1 VSPTWNGYL
10 EHEVARQL
18 ADRKPPVVKPGRRGL
33 CQISDD
39 RRLAQLL
46 VLRIESGKSGLWRA
60 VQSGEPAMLTAAE
73 EGHSQTV
80 KVAAWDGRVL
90 WLCSGSCDPGMAVPT
105 HLEGT
110 LGNGHRLLTAPVL
123 VRDTAHKTDGEDAT
137 LFVELDGQAVVDHWI
152 APIELDTEDRVLF
165 SREQYQL
172 RPGLAVAFY
181 ALERDDP
188 QIPPH
193 FKAGPFL
200 ELTRPLRWQLAPLG
214 RRTTTLLAATDANH
228 NATYRAVTP

>member
-1 VSPTWNGYL
+1 
-10 EHEVARQL
+10 VARPR
-18 ADRKPPVVKPGRRGL
+18 ADQKPPVVKPGRRGL
-33 CQISDD
+33 CAIADD

-46 VLRIESGKSGLWRA
+46 VLRVESQQPGLWRA
-60 VQSGEPAMLTAAE
+60 VQSGEPAMLTATE

-80 KVAAWDGRVL
+80 KVSAWDGRVL

-110 LGNGHRLLTAPVL
+110 LASGHRLLTAPVL
-123 VRDTAHKTDGEDAT
+123 VRDSARKTDGEAAT
-137 LFVELDGQAVVDHWI
+137 LFVELDGSTVVDHWI

-172 RPGLAVAFY
+172 RPGLGVAFY
-181 ALERDDP
+181 ALEQDDP
-188 QIPPH
+188 KLPAR

-214 RRTTTLLAATDANH
+214 RRTTTLVSATDANH
-228 NATYRAVTP
+228 NATYRAITP